1 MIFNI
6 IWLTQATSGQSK
18 KKSELLLSINQ
29 TQSIMEVTRI
39 FDLLDRYSEKYQ
51 KDDVLA
57 AKIDGQWKKYSYQD
71 YLDYANYFSYGLLEL
86 GFKRGDK
93 IATVTNNRPEWNF
106 ADMGMMQIGVVHVP
120 IYPTISIDEYTHIL
134 NHSDVNAIII
144 SDKSLFTK
152 LIGLVQSIDKIKH
165 VFTFNE
171 VKGAE
176 NWMKI
181 IDAGKQ
187 NASRHRAYVEK
198 VRESISPDEM
208 ATLIYTS
215 GTTGSSKGVM
225 LSHKNIVSNFIATSK
240 IQPLDHNHKV
250 LSFLPLCHIYERMM
264 NYHFQY
270 KGISIYYAENLGTI
284 PANLKEIKAD
294 GFNTVPRLL
303 ERVYDKIVSR
313 GKDLTGAKKSIFFWA
328 LNLGL
333 RYELNGANGAV
344 YEAKRKIADKL
355 VFSKWRE
362 ALGGNVRIIVS
373 GGSALQPRLS
383 RLFWAAGMRIMEG
396 YGLTETAPVI
406 AVSHAEW
413 PNLKFGTVGPVLENV
428 DVKIADDGEI
438 LAKGPNLMLGYYKD
452 PDYTQEVIDKDGW
465 FHTGD
470 IGILDE
476 GKYLKITDRK
486 KEIFKL
492 SSGKYV
498 APQLIENLFK
508 ESIFIEQIMV
518 VGVNEK
524 FASALISPN
533 FNHLH
538 FWASKHK
545 IHYRDNRELVILP
558 KVISRYQ
565 REVDQINKKLGDHE
579 KIKRFRLVC
588 EEWSPQSGE
597 LSPTLKLKR
606 SIIYKKYDPILREI
620 YMYPKE

>member
-1 MIFNI
+1 
-6 IWLTQATSGQSK
+6 
-18 KKSELLLSINQ
+18 
-29 TQSIMEVTRI
+29 MEVTRI
-39 FDLLDRYSEKYQ
+39 FDLLDRYAEKYQ

-57 AKIDGQWKKYSYQD
+57 AKQNGKWIRYSHQD
-71 YLDYANYFSYGLLEL
+71 YINYANYFSYGLLEM

-120 IYPTISIDEYTHIL
+120 IYPTISIDEYKHIL
-134 NHSDVNAIII
+134 DHSDVSAIII
-144 SDKSLFTK
+144 SDMVLLKK
-152 LIGLVQSIDKIKH
+152 LKKVISSIPGIKH
-165 VFTFNE
+165 VFTFNQVE
-171 VKGAE
+171 GAD
-176 NWMKI
+176 NWMTI
-181 IDAGKQ
+181 VEAGKK
-187 NASRHRAYVEK
+187 SESLHRKTVEETRK
-198 VRESISPDEM
+198 SIAPGEM

-225 LSHKNIVSNFIATSK
+225 LSHHNIVSNFIATSK
-240 IQPLDHNHKV
+240 IQPLNHNHKV

-264 NYHFQY
+264 NYHFQF

-284 PANLKEIKAD
+284 AANLKEIEAD

-303 ERVYDKIVSR
+303 EKVYDKIVAK
-313 GKDLTGAKKSIFFWA
+313 GKDLTGIKKSIFFWA

-333 RYELNGANGAV
+333 RYELNEQNGKI

-362 ALGGNVRIIVS
+362 ALGGKVKIIVS

-396 YGLTETAPVI
+396 YGLTETGPVI

-428 DVKIADDGEI
+428 EVKIADDGEI
-438 LAKGPNLMLGYYKD
+438 LSKGPNLMLGYYKD
-452 PDYTQEVIDKDGW
+452 PEYTREVIDDEGW

-476 GKYLKITDRK
+476 GKFLKITDRK

-538 FWASKHK
+538 FWATKHK
-545 IHYRDNRELVILP
+545 IHYRDNKELVTLP
-558 KVISRYQ
+558 EVINRYQ
-565 REVDQINKKLGDHE
+565 REVDESNKKLGDHE

-597 LSPTLKLKR
+597 LSPTLKLR
-606 SIIYKKYDPILREI
+606 RLVIYKKYDRILREI
-620 YMYPKE
+620 YRYPKA

>member
-1 MIFNI
+1 
-6 IWLTQATSGQSK
+6 
-18 KKSELLLSINQ
+18 
-29 TQSIMEVTRI
+29 MEVTRI
-39 FDLLDRYSEKYQ
+39 YDLLSRYAEKYQ
-51 KDDVLA
+51 KEDVLA
-57 AKIDGQWKKYSYQD
+57 GKKDGQWVKYSFQD
-71 YLDYANYFSYGLLEL
+71 YIDYSNYFSYGLLEL

-93 IATVTNNRPEWNF
+93 IATVANNRPEWNF
-106 ADMGMMQIGVVHVP
+106 ADMGMMQVGVVHVP

-134 NHSDVNAIII
+134 NHADVNAIII
-144 SDKSLFTK
+144 SDKTLYHK
-152 LIGLVQSIDKIKH
+152 LIGLIQSIDKIKH

-171 VKGAE
+171 VEGAE
-176 NWMKI
+176 NWIKI
-181 IDAGKQ
+181 IEAGKQ
-187 NASRHRAYVEK
+187 SAAKHRDTVQDI
-198 VRESISPDEM
+198 RRNISPDEM

-215 GTTGSSKGVM
+215 GTTGNPKGVM
-225 LSHKNIVSNFIATSK
+225 LSHRNIVSNFIATSK
-240 IQPLDHNHKV
+240 IQPLNHNHKV

-270 KGISIYYAENLGTI
+270 KGISIYYAESLGTI
-284 PANLKEIKAD
+284 SANMKEIEAD

-303 ERVYDKIVSR
+303 EKIYDRIVAK
-313 GKDLTGAKKSIFFWA
+313 GKDLPGFKKSIFFWA

-333 RYELNGANGAV
+333 KYELNGANGKT
-344 YEAKRKIADKL
+344 YELKRKIADKL
-355 VFSKWRE
+355 IYSKWRE
-362 ALGGNVRIIVS
+362 ALGDKVKIIVS

-428 DVKIADDGEI
+428 NVKIAEDGEI
-438 LAKGPNLMLGYYKD
+438 LTKGPNLMLGYYKD
-452 PDYTQEVIDKDGW
+452 PEYTNEVIDNEGW

-538 FWASKHK
+538 FWSSKHK
-545 IHYRDNRELVILP
+545 IHYRDNKELVSHS
-558 KVISRYQ
+558 KVVSRLQ
-565 REVDQINKKLGDHE
+565 REVDRVNKKLGDHE
-579 KIKRFRLVC
+579 KIKRFKLVC
-588 EEWSPQSGE
+588 EEWSPKSGE

-606 SIIYKKYDPILREI
+606 SIIYRKYDTILRKI